1 MNPELLHLEIILQPA
16 VKTTVHTLAPHMVNH
31 FQPGTICV
39 CSQSTTWPVAVGV
52 RVVGDELHLERDG
65 YLLPE
70 MPVNLLLTGRRALP
84 GAGEARET

>member
-1 MNPELLHLEIILQPA
+1 MNPPLLHLEIILQPA
-16 VKTTVHTLAPHMVNH
+16 VKTTKHKLAPHMVNH

-39 CSQSTTWPVAVGV
+39 CGLSTTWPVAVGV

>member
-1 MNPELLHLEIILQPA
+1 MPLYLHLELILQPA
-16 VKTTVHTLAPHMVNH
+16 VKTTKHKLEAWQMNH
-31 FQPGTICV
+31 FQSGTLRV

>member
-1 MNPELLHLEIILQPA
+1 MNPPLLHLEIVLQPA
-16 VKTTVHTLAPHMVNH
+16 VKTTVCKLEAWQVNH
-31 FQPGTICV
+31 FQPGTLRV
-39 CSQSTTWPVAVGV
+39 CGLSTTWPVAVGV